1 MYGFAGGQLHLIA
14 DGMDGEIMGG
24 YDYQTSL
31 EAWLEIQ
38 PKISGR
44 RKQVFLALYELR
56 EATNMEIAK
65 HLGWSINR
73 VTPRVLELREMDVVE
88 QSCIRECEVTKHNA
102 RAWKLSMKG
111 MNAISKM
118 FEKGGDVEDS
128 IEGENEG

>member
-1 MYGFAGGQLHLIA
+1 MYGFAGGQLHFITY
-14 DGMDGEIMGG
+14 GMDGEIMGG

-38 PKISGR
+38 PNISGR

-73 VTPRVLELREMDVVE
+73 VTPRVLELREMGVVE
-88 QSCIRECEVTKHNA
+88 QSCIRQCDVTKNNA
-102 RAWKLSMKG
+102 RAWKISITG
-111 MNAISKM
+111 MNAIAKM
-118 FEKGGDVEDS
+118 FEKKGNVEDS
-128 IEGENEG
+128 IGGEDA